1 MRRSETN
8 KAFSVILL
16 LMSEEIINQE
26 TEAKRSGFIHL
37 HNHTDYSLLDGA
49 AQISK
54 YIAKCKEN
62 NMDAIAITDHG
73 NMYGALKFYKAC
85 KAAGIKPI
93 IGSEFYMNPK
103 NRRDQS
109 PTSEGRNH
117 FYHLILLAMNDRGY
131 HHLMELTT
139 IANTEGFYYK
149 PRIDDE
155 VLSSHSEDL
164 ICLSACLGGEILQNL
179 LHDRY
184 DEAKERASWFKN
196 LFGDRYYIE
205 LQDHGLE
212 EQKRTNPL
220 LIKLAKELDIPLVC
234 TNDIHYI
241 NREDANAHDTL
252 LCIGTNAKKRDE
264 KRMRF
269 PNDNFYF
276 KSEEEMRSIFS
287 YCPEA
292 VDNTRV
298 IADRCNL
305 DVVFPGPLLPDYEI
319 PEGFKDTKEYL
330 VHLANEGCVRRYGEI
345 TPSLR
350 ERLDHELD
358 IILKMNFDGYFLI
371 VRDYI
376 YWAKTHDIPVGPG
389 RGSGAGSLV
398 AYCVDITDVDPIK
411 YNLLFERFLN
421 PERVSMPDFDI
432 DFCFERRGEV
442 IQYVTEHYGKDRV
455 GQICTFGTLKAK
467 AVVKD
472 VARVLD
478 IPFDESTA
486 ICKFI
491 PDEPKMTIDKAIAQE
506 PKLQEIIDRGG
517 VYAELFD
524 TARRLEGGARHTSLH
539 AAGVVIGKT
548 DLIDYVPISFDPKTR
563 SIATQYTMDQ
573 IEECGLV
580 KMDFLGLKTLTLIKH
595 TVDLIHKK
603 DPSFDISK
611 INEEDKP
618 TFDMLKRGDSECV
631 FQFESG
637 GMQKVL
643 RDAQP
648 ESIEDLVALNALYRP
663 GPMQY
668 IDRFVSCK
676 NGLQPIEYADPELEP
691 VLKNTYGVIVYQE
704 QVMQVAQII
713 AGYSLGQADILRR
726 IMGKKKVEKL
736 AEEKVKFVAGAVK
749 LGRDAKHA
757 EEIFEMLEPFAQYGF
772 NKSHAVAYS
781 IVAYQ
786 TAFLKANY
794 PAEFLAANLTNEMT
808 NPDKF
813 KDYLTLADNMGIRIL
828 PPSINDSDMHF
839 NVVGNDI
846 VYGLAGIKTVG
857 ENITKLIVQER
868 EENGKYKS
876 FMDFLSRQSD
886 GIVNARILE
895 ALIKAGCFDCL
906 GEDRA
911 TLMANLDAAIA
922 YDKGCR
928 ETTAYGQISLFG
940 DEVQLDEF
948 VFRPAEPWS
957 KREMLDMEKELIGR
971 YVSGHPLDSYKE
983 DIERCVW
990 VDISKP
996 DELPRERDVNLICQV
1011 SSLRVIKTKKG
1022 TLMASLVLTNY
1033 QGSIEAVIFPKVFQ
1047 ELGEKIQD
1055 DGIYG
1060 FTGRFDERRDG
1071 GGFQFIISNAVDPK
1085 ELPSEAVRSIGLALD
1100 SALLAGSEGDH
1111 YLNEVISFLIEHSGS
1126 LPLNIYLDDRKDQYV
1141 KSGFSIAYYK
1151 EIRKDLAAFPVIR
1164 NVYIA

>member
-1 MRRSETN
+1 
-8 KAFSVILL
+8 
-16 LMSEEIINQE
+16 MSEEIKASAE
-26 TEAKRSGFIHL
+26 EKKSVFVHL

-49 AQISK
+49 AQIPA
-54 YIAKCKEN
+54 YIGKCKEYG
-62 NMDAIAITDHG
+62 MDAVAITDHG
-73 NMYGALKFYKAC
+73 NMYGAMKFYKAC
-85 KAAGIKPI
+85 RAAGIKPI
-93 IGSEFYMNPK
+93 IGSEFYMNPRD
-103 NRRDQS
+103 RRDQS
-109 PTSEGRNH
+109 PFSEGRNH
-117 FYHLILLAMNDRGY
+117 SYHLILLAMNDNGY

-139 IANTEGFYYK
+139 LANTEGFYYK

-155 VLSSHSEDL
+155 ILASHSDDL

-179 LHDRY
+179 LHDDYER
-184 DEAKERASWFKN
+184 AKERAAWFKSV
-196 LFGDRYYIE
+196 FKDRYYIE

-212 EQKRTNPL
+212 EQKRTNPM
-220 LIKLAKELDIPLVC
+220 LIRLARELDIPLVC

-241 NREDANAHDTL
+241 NKDDANAHDTL
-252 LCIGTNAKKRDE
+252 LCIGTNAKKTDE

-276 KSEEEMRSIFS
+276 KSEEEMRQLFS

-292 VDNTRV
+292 VENTRV

-305 DVVFPGPLLPDYEI
+305 EVQFPGPLLPDYEI
-319 PEGFKDTKEYL
+319 PEGFSNTGEYL
-330 VHLANEGCVRRYGEI
+330 VHLANEGCIRRYGEI
-345 TPSLR
+345 TDELR
-350 ERLDHELD
+350 KRLDHELE
-358 IILKMNFDGYFLI
+358 IILKMKFDGYFLI

-398 AYCVDITDVDPIK
+398 AYCVDITDVDPMK

-442 IQYVTEHYGKDRV
+442 IQYVTEHYGKNRV

-478 IPFDESTA
+478 IPYDESNL
-486 ICKFI
+486 ICKYI
-491 PDEPKMTIDKAIAQE
+491 PDEPKMTIAKAIDME
-506 PKLQEIIDRGG
+506 PKLREIIARGG
-517 VYAELFD
+517 IYAELFD

-548 DLIDYVPISFDPKTR
+548 DLIDYVPISFDPKTK

-603 DPSFDISK
+603 DPSFDISR
-611 INEEDKP
+611 IDEQDKA
-618 TFDMLKRGDSECV
+618 TFDMLKKGDSECV

-643 RDAQP
+643 KDAQP
-648 ESIEDLVALNALYRP
+648 ETIEDLVALNALYRP

-668 IDRFVSCK
+668 IDRFVACK

-691 VLKNTYGVIVYQE
+691 VLKTTYGVIVYQE

-736 AEEKVKFVAGAVK
+736 AEEKVKFVESAKK
-749 LGRDAKHA
+749 LGRDPKHA
-757 EEIFEMLEPFAQYGF
+757 QDIFEMLEPFAMYGF

-794 PAEFLAANLTNEMT
+794 PSEFLAANLTNEMS

-813 KDYLTLADNMGIRIL
+813 KDYLALADSMGIKIL

-846 VYGLAGIKTVG
+846 VYGLAGIKNVG
-857 ENITKLIVQER
+857 ENITRLIVEER
-868 EENGKYKS
+868 EKNGRYKS

-886 GIVNARILE
+886 GLVNSRLLE

-940 DEVQLDEF
+940 DESELGSFE
-948 VFRPAEPWS
+948 FRPAQPWS
-957 KREMLDMEKELIGR
+957 QREILDMEKELIGR

-996 DELPRERDVNLICQV
+996 EELPLDRDVSLICQITAFRE
-1011 SSLRVIKTKKG
+1011 LKTKRGDK
-1022 TLMASLVLTNY
+1022 MASLTLANY
-1033 QGSIEAVIFPKVFQ
+1033 QGTIEAVIFPKDYANYEDKLSVDM
-1047 ELGEKIQD
+1047 IA
-1055 DGIYG
+1055 G
-1060 FTGRFDERRDG
+1060 FTGRFDRRRDRG
-1071 GGFQFIISNAVDPK
+1071 DEMQFVISSVSEPR
-1085 ELPSEAVRSIGLALD
+1085 ELASEAIRKISLSLD
-1100 SALLAGSEGDH
+1100 SAQLAGSSCDH
-1111 YLNEVISFLIEHSGS
+1111 YLEQVVSFLISHSGS
-1126 LPLNIYLDDRKDQYV
+1126 LPVILFIDDDRTQWV
-1141 KSGFSIAYYK
+1141 RSSFSIEYYK
-1151 EIRKDLAAFPVIR
+1151 GLKKDLAAFPVIR
-1164 NVYIA
+1164 NVYLS

>member
-1 MRRSETN
+1 
-8 KAFSVILL
+8 
-16 LMSEEIINQE
+16 MSEQDTAME
-26 TEAKRSGFIHL
+26 TTPRSGFIHL
-37 HNHTDYSLLDGA
+37 HNHTDFSLLDGA
-49 AQISK
+49 AQIPS
-54 YIAKCKEN
+54 YIARCKECG
-62 NMDAIAITDHG
+62 MDALAITDHG

-93 IGSEFYMNPK
+93 IGSEFYMNPRD
-103 NRRDQS
+103 RRDTS
-109 PTSEGRNH
+109 PMSEGHNH
-117 FYHLILLAMNDRGY
+117 MYHLILLAMNDNGY

-139 IANTEGFYYK
+139 LANTEGFYYK

-155 VLSSHSEDL
+155 ILASHSDDL

-179 LHDRY
+179 LNDQW
-184 DEAKERASWFKN
+184 ETAKERAAWFKSV
-196 LFGDRYYIE
+196 FGDRYYLE

-212 EQKRTNPL
+212 EQKRTNPML
-220 LIKLAKELDIPLVC
+220 VRLSKELDIPLVC

-241 NREDANAHDTL
+241 SREDANAQDTL
-252 LCIGTNAKKRDE
+252 LCIGTNARKSDE

-276 KSEEEMRSIFS
+276 KSEEEMRNLFS
-287 YCPEA
+287 WCPQAIE
-292 VDNTRV
+292 NTRV

-305 DVVFPGPLLPDYEI
+305 EVKFPGPLLPDYEI
-319 PEGFKDTKEYL
+319 PEGFKDTGEYL
-330 VHLANEGCVRRYGEI
+330 VHLSHEGCIRRYGEI
-345 TPSLR
+345 TEALQK
-350 ERLDHELD
+350 RLDHELE
-358 IILKMNFDGYFLI
+358 IILKMKFDGYFLI

-478 IPFDESTA
+478 IPYDESNM
-486 ICKFI
+486 ICKLI
-491 PDEPKMTIDKAIAQE
+491 PDEPKMTIAKAIAQE
-506 PKLQEIIDRGG
+506 PKLQEIIARGG
-517 VYAELFD
+517 VYEELFD

-548 DLIDYVPISFDPKTR
+548 DLIDYVPISYDPKTR

-603 DPSFDISK
+603 DPSFDINH
-611 INEEDKP
+611 IDEEDKA
-618 TFDMLKRGDSECV
+618 TFDMLKRGESECV

-643 RDAQP
+643 KDAQP
-648 ESIEDLVALNALYRP
+648 ETIEDLVALNALYRP

-668 IDRFVSCK
+668 IDRFVACK
-676 NGLQPIEYADPELEP
+676 NGLQPIEYADPELES
-691 VLKNTYGVIVYQE
+691 VLKTTYGVIVYQE

-749 LGRDAKHA
+749 LGRDARHA

-786 TAFLKANY
+786 TAYLKANH
-794 PAEFLAANLTNEMT
+794 PSEFLAANLTNEMT
-808 NPDKF
+808 NPEKF
-813 KDYLTLADNMGIRIL
+813 KDYLALADSMGIRIL

-839 NVVGNDI
+839 NVVDGDI
-846 VYGLAGIKTVG
+846 VYGLAGIKNVG
-857 ENITKLIVQER
+857 ESITRIIVEER
-868 EENGKYKS
+868 ERNGRYKD
-876 FMDFLSRQSD
+876 FMDFLARQPD
-886 GIVNARILE
+886 GIINGRLME
-895 ALIKAGCFDCL
+895 NLIKAGCFDCM
-906 GEDRA
+906 GYDRA
-911 TLMANLDAAIA
+911 TLMANLDAAITF
-922 YDKGCR
+922 DKGRR

-940 DEVQLDEF
+940 DDVELGSFE
-948 VFRPAEPWS
+948 FRPAQPWS

-971 YVSGHPLDSYKE
+971 YVSGHPLDGFKE

-996 DELPRERDVNLICQV
+996 EELPLDRDVSLICQV
-1011 SSLRVIKTKKG
+1011 SGLRVLRTKKG
-1022 TLMASLVLTNY
+1022 TNMATMTLTNM
-1033 QGSIEAVIFPKVFQ
+1033 QGSMEAVLFPKDW
-1047 ELGEKIQD
+1047 EKYEGKVAD

-1060 FTGRFDERRDG
+1060 FVGRFDRRRDRG
-1071 GGFQFIISNAVDPK
+1071 DEVQFVISAICEPR
-1085 ELPSEAVRSIGLALD
+1085 ELPSEAIRRVSLSID
-1100 SALLAGSEGDH
+1100 SAALAEQSGGQ
-1111 YLNEVISFLIEHSGS
+1111 YLSQVVSFLIEHSGS
-1126 LPLNIYLDDRKDQYV
+1126 LPVTVFLDDRRHEYV
-1141 KSGFSIAYYK
+1141 KSSFSVDFYK
-1151 EIRKDLAAFPVIR
+1151 GMKKDLMSFPIVK
-1164 NVYIA
+1164 NVYLS